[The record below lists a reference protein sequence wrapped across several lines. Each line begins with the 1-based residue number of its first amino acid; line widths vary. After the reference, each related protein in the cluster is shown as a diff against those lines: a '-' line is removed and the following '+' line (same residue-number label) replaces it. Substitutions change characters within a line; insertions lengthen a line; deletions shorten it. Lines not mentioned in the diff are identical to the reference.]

1 MMRSR
6 SLTDKVQA
14 YREVRRVLRP
24 DGHFVFNVW
33 DRISSNEFADVVT
46 QALAALFP
54 NDPPLFLART
64 PHGYHDTRTIEAELR
79 AAGFNQIKVETI
91 THRSR
96 AGSPQHPAIAY
107 CQGTPLRNEIELI
120 LRQETGALIVLGY
133 GRDIEAICTGGFHLD
148 GADFGWLEPQL
159 PAWVH
164 ALNLAQL

>member
-96 AGSPQHPAIAY
+96 AGSPRHPAIAY
-107 CQGTPLRNEIELI
+107 CQGTPLRNEIEA
-120 LRQETGALIVLGY
+120 RGT
-133 GRDIEAICTGGFHLD
+133 
-148 GADFGWLEPQL
+148 
-159 PAWVH
+159 
-164 ALNLAQL
+164 AQLQEATDVAAERIAARFGKGPVDGKIQAHIVVANR